1 MVAQRERLT
10 LGFVGCG
17 RATQS
22 LHLPALQRITDWNVV
37 AAADT
42 DPNQLEAAAS
52 RYGIAR
58 RYSDYRGL
66 LADAEVDA
74 VAVCV
79 PPRWHCEVALA
90 ALDAGKHV
98 FVEKPVAL
106 SPEEC
111 DRLAKAA
118 ARSPRKLMVGFN
130 LRWHRHV
137 RRARQ
142 IVQQGVLGPVE
153 LIRTALTGRIHQRT
167 QASSWSN
174 RREEGGGVLFE
185 LGVHHFDLWRH
196 LTDCEVEEVCAV
208 SQSAEG
214 ADRGAVVGARLT
226 SGVLAT
232 SLLGQG
238 TSETNEIEIYGPRG
252 GLRISCYRFD
262 GIEFIPAAS
271 VAGGMRNRWR
281 RIVNT
286 LRELPRA
293 ALESR
298 HGGCFH
304 STYRD
309 EWRHF
314 AEAIRNDTSVGSTLQ
329 DGRRALEVT
338 LAAIA
343 SAAQARRVSLSDS
356 PPEVAP
362 LAGAQTGSL

>member
-1 MVAQRERLT
+1 MVAQRERLA

-22 LHLPALQRITDWNVV
+22 LHLPALHRITDWNVV

-42 DPNQLEAAAS
+42 DPHQLEAVAS
-52 RYGIAR
+52 RYGIVR
-58 RYSDYRGL
+58 RYSDYRNL

-79 PPRWHCEVALA
+79 PPRWHTEVALA

-106 SPEEC
+106 LPEEC
-111 DRLAKAA
+111 DRLAQAA
-118 ARSPRKLMVGFN
+118 ARSPCKLMVGFN

-142 IVQQGVLGPVE
+142 IVQQGALGPVE
-153 LIRTALTGRIHQRT
+153 LIRTSLTGRIHECT
-167 QASSWSN
+167 QSSTWRN
-174 RREEGGGVLFE
+174 RREEGGGVFFE

-196 LTDCEVEEVCAV
+196 LTGCEVEEVCAV

-214 ADRGAVVGARLT
+214 EDRGAVVGARLT
-226 SGVLAT
+226 RGVLAA

-252 GLRISCYRFD
+252 GLRISCYQFD

-271 VAGGMRNRWR
+271 VAGSMRNRWR
-281 RIVNT
+281 RFANT
-286 LRELPRA
+286 LQELPRA
-293 ALESR
+293 ALEAL
-298 HGGCFH
+298 HGGSFH

-314 AEAIRNDTSVGSTLQ
+314 AEAVRNDTPVGSTLH

-338 LAAIA
+338 LAAIT
-343 SAAQARRVSLSDS
+343 SAAQARRVFLSDS
-356 PPEVAP
+356 PTEMTP
-362 LAGAQTGSL
+362 LAGAQTGSI